1 MVGQTPA
8 QHSGIHRSIHYM
20 IIEGE
25 TAGTWRYSFSI
36 GDRNYSG
43 TVQAVLGLLA
53 ARRVRM
59 KIDRVLRQNA
69 SIDHQSRQRVEK
81 EVETP
86 APLVPPAD
94 PKG

>member
-1 MVGQTPA
+1 MVGETPA

-25 TAGTWRYSFSI
+25 AAGTWRYSFSI
-36 GDRNYSG
+36 GDRNFAG

-59 KIDRVLRQNA
+59 KIDRMLRQSA
-69 SIDHQSRQRVEK
+69 STDHQSRQRPEK
-81 EVETP
+81 EAETP
-86 APLVPPAD
+86 APPVPPTD
-94 PKG
+94 PKD

>member
-1 MVGQTPA
+1 MVEETRA
-8 QHSGIHRSIHYM
+8 QHSGIHRSVHYT

-25 TAGTWRYSFSI
+25 AAGTWRYSFSVR
-36 GDRNYSG
+36 DRNFSG

-69 SIDHQSRQRVEK
+69 SIDDQRSQRPEK
-81 EVETP
+81 EVET
-86 APLVPPAD
+86 APPLDPPAD
-94 PKG
+94 PKD

>member
-1 MVGQTPA
+1 VVEETRA
-8 QHSGIHRSIHYM
+8 QHSGIHRSVHYT

-25 TAGTWRYSFSI
+25 AAGTWRYSFSI
-36 GDRNYSG
+36 GDRNFSG

-69 SIDHQSRQRVEK
+69 SIDDQRSQRPEK

-86 APLVPPAD
+86 PPLDPPAD
-94 PKG
+94 PKD

>member
-1 MVGQTPA
+1 MVEETRA
-8 QHSGIHRSIHYM
+8 QHSGIHRSIHYA

-25 TAGTWRYSFSI
+25 AAGTWRYSFSV
-36 GDRNYSG
+36 GDRNFSG

-69 SIDHQSRQRVEK
+69 SIDDQCSQRPEK
-81 EVETP
+81 EGETP
-86 APLVPPAD
+86 PPLVPPAD
-94 PKG
+94 PKD